1 MDKYNTKISQLAGL
15 FTQTASEIV
24 NDNNLKKGEKFLLLQ
39 RLVADITPALK
50 TYEEIKKEIEEYAK
64 NVLLDNGT
72 GKSDELEFEGASLLV
87 KYSYPK
93 PTLDGEL
100 LAIACEQAYAEIGTP
115 FEKDKFFKESTPRKS
130 VVIQSI
136 LEK

>member
-1 MDKYNTKISQLAGL
+1 MDKYNTRLSQLAGL
-15 FTQTASEIV
+15 FSQVASEIS
-24 NDNNLKKGEKFLLLQ
+24 NDTTLLRGEKFLVLQ

-50 TYEEIKKEIEEYAK
+50 AFEQAKKEIEEYAK
-64 NVLLDNGT
+64 NVLLDNGS
-72 GKSDELEFEGASLLV
+72 GKSDELEFEGASLIV

-100 LAIACEQAYAEIGTP
+100 LAVACEQAYAEIGTP
-115 FEKDKFFKESTPRKS
+115 FEKDKFLKESTPRKS

>member
-1 MDKYNTKISQLAGL
+1 MEKYNEKLSKLAGL
-15 FTQTASEIV
+15 FSQVASEIS
-24 NDNNLKKGEKFLLLQ
+24 NDTTLLRGEKFLILQ

-50 TYEEIKKEIEEYAK
+50 AFEEVKKEMEEYAK
-64 NVLLDNGT
+64 IVLLDNGT
-72 GKSDELEFEGASLLV
+72 GKSDEIKFEGASLLV

-93 PTLDGEL
+93 PMLDGEL
-100 LAIACEQAYAEIGTP
+100 LALACEQAYAEIGTP
-115 FEKDKFFKESTPRKS
+115 FEKDKFLKESTPRKS

>member
-1 MDKYNTKISQLAGL
+1 MEKYNTRLSQLAGL
-15 FTQTASEIV
+15 FSQVASEIS
-24 NDNNLKKGEKFLLLQ
+24 NDTTLLKGEKFLILQ
-39 RLVADITPALK
+39 RLIADITPTLK
-50 TYEEIKKEIEEYAK
+50 TFDEVKKEIEDFAK
-64 NVLLDNGT
+64 NELLDNGT
-72 GKSDELEFEGASLLV
+72 GKSDEIKFEGASLLV

-115 FEKDKFFKESTPRKS
+115 FEKDKFLKESTPRKS

>member
-1 MDKYNTKISQLAGL
+1 MEKYNEKLSKLAGL
-15 FTQTASEIV
+15 FSQVASEIS
-24 NDNNLKKGEKFLLLQ
+24 NDTTLLKGEKFLILQ
-39 RLVADITPALK
+39 RLIADITPALK
-50 TYEEIKKEIEEYAK
+50 AYKEVKKEIEDFAK
-64 NVLLDNGT
+64 NELSDNGT
-72 GKSDELEFEGASLLV
+72 GKSDEVKFEGASLLV
-87 KYSYPK
+87 KYSYPE

-115 FEKDKFFKESTPRKS
+115 FEKDKFLKESTPRKN